1 MKRGKMISGV
11 ELVEFILKHAGPVP
25 QKKLQKLAYL
35 CEIEYIIKH
44 GQRLSDLTFKRY
56 YYGPYSDDIRN
67 IEGLDDNI
75 VTEEKTNGLYTLK
88 ESKIKTSRAG
98 TIKPEIEQE
107 LVSYIK
113 KYNEKSGKELESIA
127 DNTDPYLETEKIND
141 PIDLDGYAWY
151 YSKINSDDFW
161 KAVEMKDEEN
171 IKNGVYGRH
180 IIKNKEELNSYLMG

>member
-1 MKRGKMISGV
+1 M
-11 ELVEFILKHAGPVP
+11 ELVEIILKHAGPVP

-35 CEIEYIIKH
+35 CEIEYIMKH

-56 YYGPYSDDIRN
+56 YYGPYSDNIKN
-67 IEGLDDNI
+67 IENSDN
-75 VTEEKTNGLYTLK
+75 
-88 ESKIKTSRAG
+88 SRANI
-98 TIKPEIEQE
+98 IKPEIEQE

-113 KYNEKSGKELESIA
+113 KYNEKSIRELKSIA

-161 KAVEMKDEEN
+161 KATEMKDEEN
-171 IKNGVYGRH
+171 IKNGIYGKH